1 MDFLRILVTILKFV
15 FEFFFEAICSYVTGR
30 SITRKFIDRYVH
42 PCSENIQN
50 LSILIQFLKKS
61 KSKENLKKFIWIEKK
76 TINLFQMEKKVFS
89 LFIEILIFLSII
101 LRRYCYYYSRLI
113 F

>member
-30 SITRKFIDRYVH
+30 SITRKFIHRYVQS
-42 PCSENIQN
+42 CSENIQN

-76 TINLFQMEKKVFS
+76 NNKFISNGKKSF
-89 LFIEILIFLSII
+89 LIIH
-101 LRRYCYYYSRLI
+101 
-113 F
+113 